1 LSSTTE
7 RSQEQGQILV
17 LFAGAAVALMIVAA
31 LAFDVGSMYL
41 ERRDQQNAADAAALA
56 GARYVNGAADFHGTC
71 AGATGDAVLAAC
83 RVVDVNGFQ
92 DAAGDED
99 VLVDIPPVTGIY
111 AGFDHSVQVRINSRR
126 GSIFGGIVGRS
137 VWPVGVSA
145 VAANED
151 EVEYPFGMLALSP
164 TDCKAIQISGT
175 GVVDSASNV
184 QSNSNGSGCAD
195 GSNIGFSRSGAGV
208 LNVSAD
214 GVCRS
219 GGELQDQGSG
229 TMTCVVE
236 EFSFALPDPLA
247 GLAAPTK
254 PTTPTPT
261 MKEWVGATKVDAPTN
276 IPDYCPGAVAP
287 KDPQEATPRLCVLGQ
302 GGSQAN
308 RKWILSPGLYPGGL
322 ELKGGVTAYLLPG
335 IYWIGGGGFQASND
349 VTIISVDDE
358 TDTTKA
364 VCTLGATPPCT
375 GGGGVLIYNSKLV
388 NAAAGPITMGG
399 GGATLSLMPYDYPF
413 GVATIDLV
421 IFQDRTVNLVTKLN
435 GSDSQA
441 SDVRGIVYNPLGEV
455 QVNGANSMF
464 TMDQVI
470 AYTFKINGSGGT
482 VRVLRETGVDALITA
497 IGLVE

>member
-1 LSSTTE
+1 
-7 RSQEQGQILV
+7 
-17 LFAGAAVALMIVAA
+17 
-31 LAFDVGSMYL
+31 MYL

-56 GARYVNGAADFHGTC
+56 GARYVNDAADFHGTC
-71 AGATGDAVLAAC
+71 AGAAGEAVIAAC
-83 RVVDVNGFQ
+83 QVVDANGFQ
-92 DAAGDED
+92 DGASDED
-99 VLVDIPPVTGIY
+99 VLVDIPPVSGIY
-111 AGFDHSVQVRINSRR
+111 TGFDHSVQVRINSRR

-151 EVEYPFGMLALSP
+151 EVAYPFGMLALSP
-164 TDCKAIQISGT
+164 SDCKALQISGT

-184 QSNSNGSGCAD
+184 QSNSDGSGCAD

-229 TMTCVVE
+229 TMTCVTE

-247 GLAAPTK
+247 GLPAPDK
-254 PTTPTPT
+254 PTTATPA
-261 MKEWVGATKVDAPTN
+261 MKEWVGTTLVHLPAN

-287 KDPQEATPRLCVLGQ
+287 KDPVEATPRLCVLGQ
-302 GGSQAN
+302 GASQAN
-308 RKWILSPGLYPGGL
+308 RKWVLSPGLYPGGL
-322 ELKGGVTAYLLPG
+322 DLRGGVSAFLLPG

-349 VTIISVDDE
+349 VNIISVDDE

-364 VCTLGATPPCT
+364 VCTTTVPPTFSCT

-388 NAAAGPITMGG
+388 NAAAGPVTLGG
-399 GGATLSLMPYDYPF
+399 GGASLSLMPYDYPF
-413 GVATIDLV
+413 GDTTIDLV
-421 IFQDRTVNLVTKLN
+421 LFQDRTVNLTTRLN
-435 GSDSQA
+435 GSNSQA

-464 TMDQVI
+464 TLDQVI

-482 VRVLRETGVDALITA
+482 VKVLKETGVDALITA